1 MSPEWLSQ
9 VLLPW
14 VLASVMMAMG
24 LSLTKSDFARPW
36 RHPRRLLLGASL
48 QILALPL
55 LAWGLVMLLPL
66 SPLAAAGL
74 LLVSLVPGGAT
85 SNMFSYL
92 VQGDLALSVS
102 LTAIAAVL
110 APFTLPLVM
119 SWNLDVLGLSSTG
132 LRLPYWHTVGQLLLV
147 TLVPVLTGMLLRRML
162 TPAILEWL
170 LPKIKVL
177 TGVAMISVVT
187 ALFISH
193 AQRLPSLFSIET
205 LAVLLMCV
213 LSMTLGYQ
221 VARRFRLP
229 NASVRSITVEVGV
242 QNAGVAMMVAFT
254 LLQQPGMGLV
264 PLLYGLLMN
273 VPAFLWMFTC
283 LWRDRQLTAAQQ
295 RS

>member
-14 VLASVMMAMG
+14 VLASVMMTMG
-24 LSLTKSDFARPW
+24 LNLTRTDFALTW
-36 RHPRRLLLGASL
+36 RHPRRLLLGTSL

-55 LAWGLVMLLPL
+55 LAWGLVVILPL

-74 LLVSLVPGGAT
+74 LLVALVPGGAT

-92 VQGDLALSVS
+92 VQGDLALSVN
-102 LTAIAAVL
+102 LTSIAAVL

-119 SWNLDVLGLSSTG
+119 GWNLELLGLSGTG
-132 LRLPYWHTVGQLLLV
+132 LRLPYWHTVGQLLLI
-147 TLVPVLTGMLLRRML
+147 TLVPVLTGMLLRRVLGAEM
-162 TPAILEWL
+162 LEWI
-170 LPKIKVL
+170 LPKVKVL
-177 TGVAMISVVT
+177 TGVVMIGVVT
-187 ALFISH
+187 ALFVSH

-221 VARRFRLP
+221 IAHRLRLP
-229 NASVRSITVEVGV
+229 HASVRAITVEVGV
-242 QNAGVAMMVAFT
+242 QNAGMAMMVAFT
-254 LLQQPGMGLV
+254 LLQQPGIGLV

-273 VPAFLWMFTC
+273 VPVFLWMFAC
-283 LWRDRQLTAAQQ
+283 LWRDRRLAQPAV
-295 RS
+295 